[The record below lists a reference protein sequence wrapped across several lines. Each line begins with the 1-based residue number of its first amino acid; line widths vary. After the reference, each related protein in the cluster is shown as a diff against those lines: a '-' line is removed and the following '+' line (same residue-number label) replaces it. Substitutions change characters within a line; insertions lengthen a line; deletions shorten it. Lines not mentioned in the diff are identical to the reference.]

1 MNRIAFMTLGVLKQP
16 VGHPEVQGFVD
27 RLEANYA
34 AAEGSAGFF
43 ARSIRDIN
51 TWEHSWGPVI
61 RPRCTPQDLPL
72 ERYAMTLSLWENLEA
87 VAAYAYHG
95 VHAEAL
101 ARRADW
107 FVRGSWPAYVAWWVP
122 VDHVPRW
129 NEGTDRIDHLHLWTD
144 RVCVQLSRTV
154 RRQRCEGKTGPD
166 ANGATGSPRLIAT
179 ARRAGQPVKSV
190 AAGRWHERRAAVH
203 AASMSQLRK
212 SSRTASQPSLAWI
225 Q

>member
-16 VGHPEVQGFVD
+16 VGHPEVQGFMD
-27 RLEANYA
+27 RLAANYA
-34 AAEGSAGFF
+34 AAESSAGFF
-43 ARSIRDIN
+43 ARSIRDVN

-129 NEGTDRIDHLHLWTD
+129 NEGTDRIDHLH
-144 RVCVQLSRTV
+144 SR
-154 RRQRCEGKTGPD
+154 GPTAYAFNFREPFD
-166 ANGATGSPRLIAT
+166 ANGAKARLDRMRMAQL
-179 ARRAGQPVKSV
+179 AR
-190 AAGRWHERRAAVH
+190 H
-203 AASMSQLRK
+203 A
-212 SSRTASQPSLAWI
+212 
-225 Q
+225 